1 MRDILKSKLDG
12 GNIISAINSRVVL
25 IERFG
30 AGSERWT
37 KMELEELHYK
47 TRKLMAMYGAHHP
60 KADVDRLYLQRCERG
75 RGLVRLE
82 DCVQVEVHNLEKYL

>member
-1 MRDILKSKLDG
+1 MGNKVKLKLDG
-12 GNIISAINSRVVL
+12 GNIISVISLGVVF
-25 IERFG
+25 IVRYG
-30 AGSERWT
+30 AEIISWT
-37 KMELEELHYK
+37 KMELEELDQK